1 MHPMFGYF
9 CIVHTNLSIN
19 GKKKKLFHVQ
29 NCPLIGTVG
38 AEIGYVLGLLMHDKV
53 SVEFGRK
60 VFLVVC
66 LLLKT

>member
-1 MHPMFGYF
+1 MER
-9 CIVHTNLSIN
+9 
-19 GKKKKLFHVQ
+19 KKLFHVQ
-29 NCPLIGTVG
+29 NCPCGTVDVN
-38 AEIGYVLGLLMHDKV
+38 IGYVLGLLMHDKV